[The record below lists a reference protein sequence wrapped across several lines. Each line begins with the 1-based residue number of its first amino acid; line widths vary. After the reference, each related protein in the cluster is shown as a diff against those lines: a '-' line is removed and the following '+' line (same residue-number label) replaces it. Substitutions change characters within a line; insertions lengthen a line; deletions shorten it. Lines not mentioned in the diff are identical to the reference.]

1 VDNLKAMIIW
11 AAAAIAAAGVAQGAG
26 IEWLV
31 FLASVAGI
39 VPLAGLLGQATED
52 LAIHS
57 GPRMGGFLNA
67 TFANLPELIVT
78 GFLVLGGQ
86 LEVAKFALT
95 GAIVSNLLLVLG
107 AAFFFGGLKRSEQT
121 FNAKVAGMHAV
132 SLALAEVG
140 LIMPALLFDAA
151 PKAALRSREAI
162 SAEVAG
168 VLLVLYLGSLLFSFK
183 THRELLGVPATDE
196 SPRWSRAQATG
207 LLAGTAV
214 GIALLSDLLVSSLNP
229 AIAALGLSIP
239 FAGMILIPVVG
250 NAAEHASAIRFAIH
264 DKMDVAIEVA
274 VGSSTQI
281 ALFVAPLLVFFSI
294 AVGKPLD
301 FFFSG
306 SEVAAVGIS
315 TAIVALVSL
324 DGRSDWLEGA
334 QLIAAYAIIAI
345 AFYFLPH

>member
-1 VDNLKAMIIW
+1 MDNLRGMIIW
-11 AAAAIAAAGVAQGAG
+11 AATAIAAAVAAQAAG

-31 FLASVAGI
+31 FLAAVAGI

-57 GPRMGGFLNA
+57 GPRLGGFLNA

-78 GFLVLGGQ
+78 GFLVVGGQ
-86 LEVAKFALT
+86 REVAKFALI

-107 AAFFFGGLKRSEQT
+107 AAFFFGGLKRSEQS

-151 PKAALRSREAI
+151 PKAALHSREAI
-162 SAEVAG
+162 SVGVAA
-168 VLLVLYLGSLLFSFK
+168 VLLVLYLSSLLFSFK
-183 THRELLGVPATDE
+183 THRELLGVAATDE
-196 SPRWSRAQATG
+196 SPRWSRAQATA
-207 LLAGTAV
+207 LLAGSAV
-214 GIALLSDLLVSSLNP
+214 GIAILSDLLVSSLNP
-229 AIAALGLSIP
+229 AIAALGLSVP

-294 AVGKPLD
+294 AVGRPLD

-334 QLIAAYAIIAI
+334 QLTAAYAIIAL